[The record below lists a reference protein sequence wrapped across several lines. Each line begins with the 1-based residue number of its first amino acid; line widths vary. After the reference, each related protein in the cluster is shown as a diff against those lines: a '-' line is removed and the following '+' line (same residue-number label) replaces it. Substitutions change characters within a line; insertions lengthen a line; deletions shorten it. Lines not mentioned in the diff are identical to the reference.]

1 MTLERLLATAREDPD
16 VLAVVLY
23 GSRARGDAGPGSDTD
38 VCLVLRDAFPREEL
52 PRRALD
58 YLGFDLDLR
67 LFQAL
72 PLPLRRR
79 VLKEGK
85 VLFVRDE
92 GALYDLE
99 AVAAGPSSPLA
110 GEERGEGVDDAEETA

>member
-67 LFQAL
+67 IVQAL

-79 VLKEGK
+79 